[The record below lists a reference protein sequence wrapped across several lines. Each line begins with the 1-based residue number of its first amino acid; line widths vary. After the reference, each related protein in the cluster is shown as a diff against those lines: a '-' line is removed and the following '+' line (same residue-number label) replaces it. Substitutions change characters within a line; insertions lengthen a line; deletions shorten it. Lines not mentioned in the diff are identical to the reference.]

1 MHHVSSD
8 EPSLPE
14 AEARRLS
21 QLCRTSLLDTAP
33 DPAFDRLVALVAD
46 VFDVPVAVV
55 SLVDADRVWFK
66 ASVGLTVREGPRDG
80 AFCNLAIGGEGL
92 FEVPDAADDPRFAG
106 SAMVCA
112 TPGIRFYAGAPIRD
126 EQGQV
131 LGTVLVFRDIT
142 ERYSLG
148 MTEQLLQAAIDAGH
162 SDGGVEEIE
171 GVPPQIEVTPGM
183 PVRQAVARRQA
194 RVRSILHRIGV
205 EPGKELAAL
214 RAG

>member
-21 QLCRTSLLDTAP
+21 QLRRTSLLDTAP

-112 TPGIRFYAGAPIRD
+112 TPGIRFYAGLPLRPVDGQAIGTLCILDRD
-126 EQGQV
+126 ENH
-131 LGTVLVFRDIT
+131 
-142 ERYSLG
+142 Y
-148 MTEQLLQAAIDAGH
+148 
-162 SDGGVEEIE
+162 
-171 GVPPQIEVTPGM
+171 
-183 PVRQAVARRQA
+183 
-194 RVRSILHRIGV
+194 
-205 EPGKELAAL
+205 
-214 RAG
+214 